1 MKGYFMLNFI
11 RRISGLIK
19 IVNVSA
25 MLVFCI
31 LSGTIQASAEIIVWT
46 FDNYSET
53 WPVYP
58 RTDCQYI
65 SEIREVTNCEYDMS
79 ELMIKMLENGKPFS
93 ICDESFLVSGKSLFF
108 AFRENNKNIAYLY
121 REGHALKCLKL
132 KKESK
137 KK

>member
-1 MKGYFMLNFI
+1 MLNFI
-11 RRISGLIK
+11 RRVSGLMK

-65 SEIREVTNCEYDMS
+65 SEVREITNCEYDIS
-79 ELMIKMLENGKPFS
+79 ELMIRLIETDKPFS
-93 ICDESFLVSGKSLFF
+93 ICDEYHARRTSLLF
-108 AFRENNKNIAYLY
+108 AFKENNKNIAYQFSK
-121 REGHALKCLKL
+121 ENALKCLKL